1 MPRVSPLAFVFQS
14 GMLWALRQT
23 PERATR
29 HNLKGPKLS
38 LTTVS
43 LLLQLQPAGDDEL
56 QRARSFVLTVLVPC
70 RRREVL
76 NLLRLLSGRW
86 MTI

>member
-14 GMLWALRQT
+14 GMFWALRQT

-29 HNLKGPKLS
+29 HNFKGPKLS

-43 LLLQLQPAGDDEL
+43 LQLQPAGDDEL

>member
-14 GMLWALRQT
+14 GLFWALRQT

-29 HNLKGPKLS
+29 HNFKGPKLS

-43 LLLQLQPAGDDEL
+43 LQLQPAGDDEL
-56 QRARSFVLTVLVPC
+56 QRARSRAETRFVLTVPADAGQC
-70 RRREVL
+70 
-76 NLLRLLSGRW
+76 S
-86 MTI
+86 IY